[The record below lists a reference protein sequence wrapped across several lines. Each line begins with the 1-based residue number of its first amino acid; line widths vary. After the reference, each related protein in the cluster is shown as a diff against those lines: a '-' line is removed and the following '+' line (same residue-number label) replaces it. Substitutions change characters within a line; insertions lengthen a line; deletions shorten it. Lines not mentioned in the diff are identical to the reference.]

1 MAKLPSHNGSL
12 HQLQQAFAEA
22 LHYQPS
28 DLSEQIA
35 RGPFKAEQ
43 LIQIYRNNFIIGL
56 SEVLEA
62 TYPGVKAVV
71 GDECFSQLARQHIL
85 SHPLRQGDVSHYG
98 EGLADT
104 ISDAAELSQA
114 VPYLADLARLEW
126 YVDRVA
132 CQPVINPRFPLHK
145 LQGLAED
152 DFPALQFEVPQPT
165 LCLDSGFAVVTLW
178 QMIAD
183 DNFAD
188 FDINQPESAVIQHRP
203 DQILV
208 MNTNQA
214 ATALIALSQQQQ
226 SLSAASDAMLLMLG
240 ELVQRHIFSDVSIN
254 SERTDKKSTALNSAD
269 RDHAPQGEK

>member
-12 HQLQQAFAEA
+12 HQLQRAFAEA

-28 DLSEQIA
+28 DISEQIA
-35 RGPFKAEQ
+35 SGPFPAEQ
-43 LIQIYRNNFIIGL
+43 LIQVYRNNFIIGL

-85 SHPLRQGDVSHYG
+85 SHPLQQGDVSHYG
-98 EGLADT
+98 EGLAETINDT
-104 ISDAAELSQA
+104 AELSQA
-114 VPYLADLARLEW
+114 VPYLADLALLEW
-126 YVDRVA
+126 YVDRVTY
-132 CQPVINPRFPLHK
+132 QPVINPRFPLHK
-145 LQGLAED
+145 LQGLAEA

-165 LCLDSGFAVVTLW
+165 RCLDSDFAVVTLW

-183 DNFAD
+183 DNFED
-188 FDINQPESAVIQHRP
+188 IDINQPESAVIQHRP

-214 ATALIALSQQQQ
+214 ATALIALSQQQHC
-226 SLSAASDAMLLMLG
+226 LSAASDAMLAMLG
-240 ELVQRHIFSDVSIN
+240 ELVQRQIFSDVSIN
-254 SERTDKKSTALNSAD
+254 SDRTNEKSTALNSTD
-269 RDHAPQGEK
+269 RDHAPQGDK